1 MSTTDRNASD
11 VGLIVQG
18 TLIFLSAVVAVL
30 GYLVQSKLKRK
41 EEKLASERQHDAEIR
56 QLKLARIRRKID
68 EFIGPALMANLHV
81 FDIYNQAFAPQ
92 GFTPRAT
99 AVGNEAEGKYANTLD
114 KQLNG
119 KITEYWKSKG
129 WNMIDVYKGKMN
141 LLPTFVGEEVE
152 ELIRK
157 NPESKIS
164 RFYFRHCRR
173 LVDQG
178 KLCSDIL
185 VKYCAQLSEY
195 MPPAEFKEKFSCA
208 KDSIM
213 QRNTF
218 ATQFGSFINEFEY
231 IIKIDWDANND
242 YSVLYPTINHYPMQ
256 MVMYLANMLARI
268 TKTENELGLIDT
280 NNLTGDGAADARKNL
295 KRLQGGMKE
304 KGSNKY
310 VTPGSKKD
318 TTNTSV

>member
-1 MSTTDRNASD
+1 MSTTGRNASD

-68 EFIGPALMANLHV
+68 EFIGPALMATITFHDV
-81 FDIYNQAFAPQ
+81 YYQAFGPQ

-173 LVDQG
+173 LVEHG

-185 VKYCAQLSEY
+185 VKYCVQLSEY
-195 MPPAEFKEKFSCA
+195 LPHTEFKEKFPCA
-208 KDSIM
+208 KDSVI

-218 ATQFGSFINEFEY
+218 AMQFVTFINEFDY
-231 IIKIDWDANND
+231 IINIDWDKNND

-256 MVMYLANMLARI
+256 LGLYIANMLARI

-280 NNLTGDGAADARKNL
+280 HNLMSDGGADATKNL

-304 KGSNKY
+304 KSNKY